1 MSKSI
6 DLYNNAKQES
16 FVQSFTTVKRI
27 EDANNINIVI
37 NQETTTKEE
46 EINDIDVLLTKE
58 HFITPEEYYKEIK
71 EIIAVD
77 KQETAGYYRLN
88 TSQFGGNDIG
98 WFWIEDLKNWGRY
111 YVNCTENAT
120 TNDMELYVWNGKND
134 WIPIPD
140 FIINKDNKKYDLY
153 NIKNVQNKII
163 LELLYGGD
171 IEHNNTDKKKNYIEK
186 LNEEMI
192 LGKVNFKNAI
202 VAEKGWSQSI
212 SIPAFDENRK
222 IDESGYYYIMK
233 DFTTA
238 KYEQHEYA
246 QIVHAFRLQ
255 RSIKYSI
262 NEEGTF
268 QTKRWNSIPVKYI
281 QLYPTGFPN
290 IIYYNKTIRDNIK
303 NYGDYYL
310 EYTDAVPRTN
320 YLAYAESNFR
330 IGISTGAPCIWR
342 LPTGEIALCTKF
354 SYKGDSGVPYAYQ
367 KDNTG
372 KYLKKIK
379 SAYKEPT
386 PTIDYIYKYEY
397 LAEVSCNA
405 MLGEDAN
412 AAAKW
417 LNDFCASYFGTGSDK
432 TIERDWLNTRPRTTA
447 VNEYSNTNTISF
459 LDTNK
464 TFEQHN
470 INKENSLKCSFT
482 INRPVVTTEEKNS
495 SDYIK
500 KW

>member
-1 MSKSI
+1 MG
-6 DLYNNAKQES
+6 Y
-16 FVQSFTTVKRI
+16 
-27 EDANNINIVI
+27 
-37 NQETTTKEE
+37 
-46 EINDIDVLLTKE
+46 
-58 HFITPEEYYKEIK
+58 HFYQY
-71 EIIAVD
+71 
-77 KQETAGYYRLN
+77 L
-88 TSQFGGNDIG
+88 
-98 WFWIEDLKNWGRY
+98 
-111 YVNCTENAT
+111 
-120 TNDMELYVWNGKND
+120 
-134 WIPIPD
+134 
-140 FIINKDNKKYDLY
+140 
-153 NIKNVQNKII
+153 NKII

-171 IEHNNTDKKKNYIEK
+171 IENNNTDKKKNYIEK
-186 LNEEMI
+186 LNEEMA

-202 VAEKGWSQSI
+202 VAERGWSQSI

-222 IDESGYYYIMK
+222 IDESGYHYFIK

-281 QLYPTGFPN
+281 QLYPTGIPHYM
-290 IIYYNKTIRDNIK
+290 YYNKNITDKIK
-303 NYGDYYL
+303 NYADYYL

-354 SYKGDSGVPYAYQ
+354 SYKGDSGVPYAYR
-367 KDNTG
+367 KDDTG

-405 MLGEDAN
+405 MLGEDAG

-432 TIERDWLNTRPRTTA
+432 TIEHDWLNTRPRTTA